1 LRGLDVIM
9 PLTAV
14 DISVS
19 VQAEGSIARSS
30 RKLLESANYCEAQQ
44 FLYWAERLRGI
55 IGTALIACEQNG

>member
-1 LRGLDVIM
+1 M
-9 PLTAV
+9 PLTAI

-30 RKLLESANYCEAQQ
+30 RKSLESANYCEAQQ
-44 FLYWAERLRGI
+44 FLWAERLRGI